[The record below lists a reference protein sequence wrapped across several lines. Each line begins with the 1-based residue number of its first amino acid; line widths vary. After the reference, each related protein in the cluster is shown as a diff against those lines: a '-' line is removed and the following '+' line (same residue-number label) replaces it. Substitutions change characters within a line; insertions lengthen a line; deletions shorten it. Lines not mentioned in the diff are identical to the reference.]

1 MKQGIVIERI
11 CSRNDIVHIYI
22 RSSDDKVYFT
32 SEHKYL
38 VPFQRVDFEENA
50 TEKYDKS
57 FKLPYWLD
65 DDTDIYSAYNVI
77 GGGIEKEKSI
87 IGGRLCLS
95 SKTRWGVN
103 SKGMKKYSFIP
114 CCRSHYPTY
123 CVASIKEPTQI
134 DEYVRVEII
143 PWNIDET
150 TMPMGIL
157 AETLGKVT
165 DESCYIKTLLS
176 GYLLT
181 TRSRNK
187 IYKKYLP
194 DYVTSSDDESVC
206 IEDTWMDVP
215 SYSIDP
221 PGCIDIDDAL
231 SFNEDTNELAVHI
244 ASPDA
249 LGKSDLL
256 DESIKHQ
263 TKTIYISDSPLHLLP
278 NSIVNKFSLF
288 EGVVRPCLS
297 VIFPKYKSPRIIRTR
312 IKVTK
317 NLSYDDSHNNDIE
330 YLIRAIQDRFGFTDD
345 PHELVEKCMI
355 QANCFVANTLI
366 KQNINSLL
374 RVAKKGERAWY
385 KLGTSND
392 VHEFFES
399 LYTHFTSPLRRYSDQ
414 LVHQVLIKNRPILLS
429 DIHAL
434 NRSQLMQSLFISE
447 VNIIRSIPTKDVSM
461 TLHGVMIDVHNNY
474 GRIQI
479 KDGTILSIP
488 LFRHNVIDY
497 FDVTKNIEKNT
508 VRISYFPDAT
518 YYHEWELGKSITC
531 QISWNKTEGLQG
543 ILYEWTEPPIQT
555 WIQSLI

>member
-1 MKQGIVIERI
+1 MKRGIVIERI
-11 CSRNDIVHIYI
+11 HSRNDIVHIYVL
-22 RSSDDKVYFT
+22 SSDDKVYFT

-38 VPFQRVDFEENA
+38 VPFQRVEFEEN
-50 TEKYDKS
+50 TTTYDENV
-57 FKLPYWLD
+57 KLPHWLD
-65 DDTDIYSAYNVI
+65 EDTEIHGAHNVI
-77 GGGIEKEKSI
+77 GCEIEKEKSI

-123 CVASIKEPTQI
+123 CVASAKEPTQI

-143 PWNIDET
+143 PWNIDQS

-157 AETLGKVT
+157 VETLGKVT
-165 DESCYIKTLLS
+165 DESCYIKTLLE

-187 IYKKYLP
+187 IYKKHLP
-194 DYVTSSDDESVC
+194 DYVTSDDESMC
-206 IEDTWMDVP
+206 IEDTWIDVP
-215 SYSIDP
+215 TYSIDP
-221 PGCIDIDDAL
+221 PGCVDIDDAL

-263 TKTIYISDSPLHLLP
+263 TKTIYVSDSPLHLLP
-278 NSIVNKFSLF
+278 DSIVNEFSLF

-297 VIFPKYKSPRIIRTR
+297 VVFPKYTPPRIIRTR

-317 NLSYDDSHNNDIE
+317 NLSYDDSKYNVDIE
-330 YLIRAIQDRFGFTDD
+330 KLIRAIQDRFGFTDD
-345 PHELVEKCMI
+345 THELVEKCMI

-366 KQNINSLL
+366 KQNTKGLL

-392 VHEFFES
+392 VHEYFGS

-414 LVHQVLIKNRPILLS
+414 LVHQVLIKNIPIRLS
-429 DIHAL
+429 DIHTL
-434 NRSQLMQSLFISE
+434 NRSQLMHSLFISD
-447 VNIIRSIPTKDVSM
+447 VNIIRSIPTEDVSM
-461 TLHGVMIDVHNNY
+461 TLQGVMIDVHYNY
-474 GRIQI
+474 CRIQI

-488 LFRHNVIDY
+488 LFRHGVIDY
-497 FDVTKNIEKNT
+497 FDVTKNIEKNIAQ
-508 VRISYFPDAT
+508 ISYFPDT
-518 YYHEWELGKSITC
+518 SYYYEWELGKSATC

-543 ILYEWTEPPIQT
+543 ILYDWTEPPIQN

>member
-11 CSRNDIVHIYI
+11 HSRDDIVHIYI

-38 VPFQRVDFEENA
+38 VPFQRVDFEENT
-50 TEKYDKS
+50 TETYDKI

-65 DDTDIYSAYNVI
+65 DNTKIYSAHNVI
-77 GGGIEKEKSI
+77 GGKIEKEKSI

-123 CVASIKEPTQI
+123 CVASIKEPSQI

-143 PWNIDET
+143 PWNVDES

-157 AETLGKVT
+157 VETLGKVT

-176 GYLLT
+176 GYLLS

-194 DYVTSSDDESVC
+194 DYVTSNHESLC
-206 IEDTWMDVP
+206 IEDTWIDVP

-244 ASPDA
+244 ASPDV
-249 LGKSDLL
+249 LDKSDLL

-263 TKTIYISDSPLHLLP
+263 TKTIYVSDSPLHLLP
-278 NSIVNKFSLF
+278 NSIVNEFSLF
-288 EGVVRPCLS
+288 EGEVRPCLS
-297 VIFPKYKSPRIIRTR
+297 VVFPKYDAPRIIRTR

-317 NLSYDDSHNNDIE
+317 NLSYDDPHNSDIDK
-330 YLIRAIQDRFGFTDD
+330 LIRAIQDRFGFTDD

-366 KQNINSLL
+366 KQNIKSLL

-392 VHEFFES
+392 VHEYFES

-434 NRSQLMQSLFISE
+434 NRSQLMHSLFISE
-447 VNIIRSIPTKDVSM
+447 VNIIRRIPM
-461 TLHGVMIDVHNNY
+461 TLQGVMIDVHNNY

-479 KDGTILSIP
+479 EDGIILSIP
-488 LFRHNVIDY
+488 LFRHSVIDY
-497 FDVTKNIEKNT
+497 FDVTKNIEENIA
-508 VRISYFPDAT
+508 RISYFPDT
-518 YYHEWELGKSITC
+518 NYYYEWELGKSTTC

-543 ILYEWTEPPIQT
+543 VLYAWTEPPIQN